1 MKILHLC
8 PDPGI
13 PVLGQKGAAV
23 HVREMAAAFERAGH
37 KVILAAPQLNKSLW
51 EESWELVDGRLVHV
65 PPGPETVAAV
75 LALKTFNDSLGFA
88 NSLPGELRRI
98 LHYQEFRLKLK
109 REFENHRPD
118 FIYERASLYATA
130 GVHLARDLERPLIV
144 ELNAPLA
151 LEQRTYR
158 ATGLGDLAAHA
169 ELRTLEA
176 ADAVL
181 TVSSLLREYAISL
194 GVEPEHV
201 HVVPNGVDIER
212 FRPGTPDLEVRKRW
226 NLGDGPVLGFVG
238 GLGPGTVS
246 RRCRHCWRA

>member
-13 PVLGQKGAAV
+13 PVLDRKGAAV

-37 KVILAAPQLNKSLW
+37 KVILAAPQLNKSPW
-51 EESWELVDGRLVHV
+51 EESSELVNGRHLHV
-65 PPGPETVAAV
+65 PPSSETVAAV
-75 LALKTFNDSLGFA
+75 LALKSYNDSLGLE
-88 NSLPGELRRI
+88 NSLSGELRRI
-98 LHYQEFRLKLK
+98 LHDQEFGLKLK
-109 REFENHRPD
+109 RKFANHRPD

-130 GVHLARDLERPLIV
+130 GVQLARDLERPLIV

-158 ATGLGDLAAHA
+158 ATGLGDLAAQA
-169 ELRTLEA
+169 GRWALQA

-181 TVSSLLREYAISL
+181 TVSSQLREYAISL

-212 FRPGTPDLEVRKRW
+212 FRPGAPDPEIGKRW

-238 GLGPGTVS
+238 GLSPGTAS